1 MNVKSLNR
9 LVRNVESWGDP
20 FPPSCRCGCGEPVRF
35 NANSGMTQYVNRA
48 HQLWDKDYSA
58 MAVLGPAA
66 KDSIPIEE
74 FRKAVRHLKERKGYT
89 YAQMAELGGQQPG
102 WLSTYMY
109 DKRYK
114 SIGREAAT
122 SFLRRLAGLPEGA
135 SKHQSRVS
143 KEYEDKVQKAISAIG
158 MDPAK
163 PKINTQGIGW
173 IARDRQRYKKK

>member
-1 MNVKSLNR
+1 MNAKSLSR
-9 LVRNVESWGDP
+9 LVRNVESWGDA
-20 FPPSCRCGCGEPVRF
+20 FPPVCRCGCGEPVRF

-48 HQLWDKDYSA
+48 HQLWDKNYSE

-74 FRKAVRHLKERKGYT
+74 FRRAVRNLKERKGLT
-89 YAQMAELGGQQPG
+89 YAELAEQGGQQPG

-122 SFLRRLAGLPEGA
+122 SFFRRLAGLPEGA
-135 SKHQSRVS
+135 SQYQGRLSKDYEVRV
-143 KEYEDKVQKAISAIG
+143 QRAITGIG

-163 PKINTQGIGW
+163 PKMNTQGIGW
-173 IARDRQRYKKK
+173 IARDRKKFKK